1 VPIVRLTA
9 LEIFQSKLINFHPIE
24 LIKNFN
30 LMNWLTTIQRTNL
43 RLLTKDSIIKFESFI
58 DVDGG
63 EDGDCDIDHLK
74 GP

>member
-1 VPIVRLTA
+1 MNSLTKIMI
-9 LEIFQSKLINFHPIE
+9 LSLS
-24 LIKNFN
+24 
-30 LMNWLTTIQRTNL
+30 

>member
-1 VPIVRLTA
+1 ML
-9 LEIFQSKLINFHPIE
+9 SE
-24 LIKNFN
+24 LIGIVSSSKSLDIVQSSLDFFINDI
-30 LMNWLTTIQRTNL
+30 LGKEKS